1 MLAIR
6 RSSACLVL
14 LAFILGAAAAPAS
27 SVKPGAIYHSGW
39 IDFNKNGKKDVFE
52 DPAQTV
58 DARVEDLLAQMNT
71 DEKTMQMVTLY
82 GYNRVLKDAMPTS
95 EWKSEIWK
103 DGVCNIDEQHNGFKP
118 TQYDKPPSKHA
129 EAINTVQR
137 WFVEQ
142 TRLGIPVD
150 FTNEGIHGI
159 RQTGSTDFPTPP
171 AMGASFDRDYVRDV
185 ARVMAR
191 EARATGYTNIYA
203 PILDLSR
210 DPRWGRCE
218 ECYSEDAYLAG
229 ELGVQ
234 MALGLQEDLGPGR
247 GVVSTPKHFAVYSVP
262 EGGREGLSRINP
274 QVTWREV
281 QMTYN
286 VPFKAVFMRGKALGV
301 MASYNDYDAIPV
313 AASKLFLTDILRQQ
327 WGFKGYVV
335 SDSDAVEYIENKH
348 HVAASYKEAV
358 RMSVQAGLNVRTTF
372 TPPSDFVMPLR
383 QLIAEGSL
391 SMDTIDSRVRDVLR
405 VKFMLGLFD
414 EPYVKDPKAADKLFN
429 SKESLALA
437 RRGIEESV
445 VLLKNENNP
454 VGGPGQGEKIL
465 PLDRK
470 KIESILVAGPLAGE
484 TKDLIGGYGPMNET
498 VTSMVD
504 GIKAK
509 AGKGIQVRYAKGCD
523 LVDKRFPE
531 SELVRE
537 PLTDEEQKG
546 IDEAVALA
554 EKSDVCILVLGE
566 NEQYVGENASRTS
579 IELMG
584 RQNDLARAIY
594 ETGVPTIVILMNG
607 RVLTINYIK
616 EKIPAIVEA
625 WFPGPQGASV
635 LADILFGDVNPSGR
649 LPVTFPKTLGQMP
662 YNFPY
667 HPGSRAEQRR
677 GVNGFLFP
685 FGHGLSYTQF
695 QYSNLRISPAQQKP
709 QGKVK
714 VSVVVTNVGSR
725 AGDEV
730 VPIYVRDVVSS
741 VVTNVKS
748 LRGFQ
753 RVHLEP
759 GQTKQ
764 VEFTLGPEE
773 LQLYNAHNEWVVEPG
788 QFQVYVGGS
797 SEDVK
802 LEGSFE
808 IAE

>member
-1 MLAIR
+1 MFMSRLSVIALALALNA
-6 RSSACLVL
+6 SA
-14 LAFILGAAAAPAS
+14 LAGP
-27 SVKPGAIYHSGW
+27 VKPGSIYHRGW
-39 IDFNKNGKKDVFE
+39 VDFNKNGKKDVYE
-52 DPAQTV
+52 DPTKPV
-58 DARVEDLLAQMNT
+58 DARVEDLLGQMNT

-82 GYNRVLKDAMPTS
+82 GYARVLKDAMPTP

-137 WFVEQ
+137 WFVEE

-159 RQTGSTDFPTPP
+159 RQTGATDFPTPP
-171 AMGASFDRDYVRDV
+171 AMGASFDRELVREI
-185 ARVMAR
+185 ARATGR

-218 ECYSEDAYLAG
+218 ECYSEDPYLAA
-229 ELGVQ
+229 ELGVE
-234 MALGLQEDLGPGR
+234 MVLGLQENH
-247 GVVSTPKHFAVYSVP
+247 VAATPKHFAVYSVP

-274 QVTWREV
+274 QVTWRDV
-281 QMTYN
+281 QTIYN
-286 VPFKAVFMRGKALGV
+286 PPFKAAFMRGKAMGV

-313 AASKLFLTDILRQQ
+313 AASKMFLTDILRQQ
-327 WGFKGYVV
+327 WGFKGYIV

-348 HVAASYKEAV
+348 RVAATYKEAV

-372 TPPSDFVMPLR
+372 TPPSDFVTPLR
-383 QLIAEGSL
+383 ELVREGSL
-391 SMDTIDSRVRDVLR
+391 SMETIDSRVRDVLR
-405 VKFMLGLFD
+405 VKFTLGLFD
-414 EPYVKDPKAADKLFN
+414 EPYVKNPKAADKLFQ
-429 SKESLALA
+429 SKDSLALA
-437 RRGIEESV
+437 RRGIAESV
-445 VLLKNENNP
+445 VLLKNDNNP
-454 VGGPGQGEKIL
+454 AGGPGQGEKIL

-470 KIESILVAGPLAGE
+470 KIKSILVAGPLAGE
-484 TKDLIGGYGPMNET
+484 TKDLIGGYGPMHET

-504 GIKAK
+504 GLKAK
-509 AGKGIQVRYAKGCD
+509 VGKGIEVRYAKGCD

-531 SELVRE
+531 SDLYSE

-546 IDEAVALA
+546 IDEAVALT

-566 NEQYVGENASRTS
+566 NDQYVGENASRTS

-584 RQNDLARAIY
+584 RQNDLARAIF
-594 ETGVPTIVILMNG
+594 ETGTPTIVILMNG

-616 EKIPAIVEA
+616 EKMPAILEA
-625 WFPGPQGASV
+625 WFPGPQGAEV
-635 LADILFGDVNPSGR
+635 LADILFGDVNPSGK

-662 YNFPY
+662 YVFPY

-677 GVNGFLFP
+677 GVNGYLFP

-695 QYSNLRISPAQQKP
+695 QYGNLRISPTQQKP
-709 QGKVK
+709 QGKIK
-714 VSVVVTNVGSR
+714 VSVGVTNAGSR
-725 AGDEV
+725 EGDEV
-730 VPIYVRDVVSS
+730 VQLYVRDVVSS
-741 VVTNVKS
+741 VVTNVRD

-753 RVHLEP
+753 RVHLKP
-759 GQTKQ
+759 GESRT
-764 VEFTLGPEE
+764 VEFWLGPDE

-788 QFQVYVGGS
+788 QFKVEIGTS
-797 SEDVK
+797 SEDIK
-802 LEGSFE
+802 LEQTFDIVG
-808 IAE
+808 

>member
-1 MLAIR
+1 MYPVRRTAQVALACVV
-6 RSSACLVL
+6 A
-14 LAFILGAAAAPAS
+14 LALAMNTVPARAADS
-27 SVKPGAIYHSGW
+27 IYHRGW
-39 IDFNKNGKKDVFE
+39 IDFNKNGKKDIFE
-52 DPAQTV
+52 DPTRTI
-58 DARVEDLLAQMNT
+58 DERVEDLLAQMNVN
-71 DEKTMQMVTLY
+71 EKTMQMVTLY
-82 GYNRVLKDAMPTS
+82 GYQRVLKDALPTP

-103 DGVCNIDEQHNGFKP
+103 DGVCNIDEEHNGWKP
-118 TQYDKPPSKHA
+118 TPYDRPPSKHA
-129 EAINTVQR
+129 EVINTVQR

-159 RQTGSTDFPTPP
+159 RQTGATDFPTPP
-171 AMGASFDRDYVRDV
+171 AMGASFDRELVRDI
-185 ARVMAR
+185 ARATAR

-203 PILDLSR
+203 PILDLAR

-229 ELGVQ
+229 ELGVE
-234 MALGLQEDLGPGR
+234 MTLGLQENLGAGH

-286 VPFKAVFMRGKALGV
+286 VPFKAAFMRGKALGV

-313 AASKLFLTDILRQQ
+313 AASKMFLTDILRQQ

-348 HVAASYKEAV
+348 HVAATYKEAV

-372 TPPSDFVMPLR
+372 TPPSDFVTPLR
-383 QLIAEGSL
+383 ELIAEGSL

-405 VKFMLGLFD
+405 VKFMIGLFD
-414 EPYVKDPKAADKLFN
+414 EPYVKNPKAADKLFN

-470 KIESILVAGPLAGE
+470 KIKSILVAGPLAGE

-509 AGKGIQVRYAKGCD
+509 VGKGIEVHYAKGCD

-537 PLTDEEQKG
+537 PLSEEEQKG
-546 IDEAVALA
+546 IDEAVVLA

-616 EKIPAIVEA
+616 EKMPAILEA

-635 LADILFGDVNPSGR
+635 LADILFGDVNPSGK

-677 GVNGFLFP
+677 GVNGYLFP
-685 FGHGLSYTQF
+685 FGHGLSYTEF

-714 VSVVVTNVGSR
+714 ASVAVTNIGSR
-725 AGDEV
+725 EGDEV
-730 VPIYVRDVVSS
+730 VQLYVRDVVGS
-741 VVTNVKS
+741 VVTNVKD

-753 RVHLEP
+753 RVHLKP
-759 GQTKQ
+759 GESKT
-764 VEFTLGPEE
+764 VEFWLGPEE
-773 LQLYNAHNEWVVEPG
+773 LQLYDRNNQWTVEPG
-788 QFQVYVGGS
+788 QFKVMVGS
-797 SEDVK
+797 SEDTK
-802 LEGSFE
+802 LEQTLE
-808 IAE
+808 IVP